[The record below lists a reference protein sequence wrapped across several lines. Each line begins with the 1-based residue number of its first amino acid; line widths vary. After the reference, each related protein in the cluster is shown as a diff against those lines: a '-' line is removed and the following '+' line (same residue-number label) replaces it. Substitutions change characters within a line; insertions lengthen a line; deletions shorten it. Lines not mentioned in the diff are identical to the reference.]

1 MPRSNS
7 RKYESKNKTERA
19 VYKSILIFLELG
31 RRILTVLNRIRSQVA
46 PVVDSIGRTLGA
58 TGLSPTFWTFVG
70 FALSVIAGLLFAL
83 RPSQPFLGALA
94 ILASGVF
101 DVLDGAVARVTGRVS
116 KTGSFND
123 STLDRLAEVAI
134 YAGIIY
140 GNLAPPVLVVLAL
153 AFSLLVSYTRAKGDS
168 LGVSLS
174 GIGIGERAERMLVL
188 IVFSILNLVWLA
200 IAIVLILA
208 VVTFV
213 QRYVSI
219 LNKLAASA

>member
-1 MPRSNS
+1 
-7 RKYESKNKTERA
+7 
-19 VYKSILIFLELG
+19 
-31 RRILTVLNRIRSQVA
+31 VA
-46 PVVDSIGRTLGA
+46 PVIDSLGRTLGS

-70 FALSVIAGLLFAL
+70 FGFSVLAGVLFAF
-83 RPSQPFLGALA
+83 RPDQTYLGALA
-94 ILASGVF
+94 IIASGVF
-101 DVLDGAVARVTGRVS
+101 DILDGAVARVTQKVS

-140 GNLAPPVLVVLAL
+140 GSLANSSVVLFTL

-174 GIGIGERAERMLVL
+174 GIGIGERAERLIVL
-188 IVFSILNLVWLA
+188 IVFSLLGFVW
-200 IAIVLILA
+200 IGVAIVLLLA

-213 QRYVSI
+213 QRYWTIV
-219 LNKLAASA
+219 NKLKVL